1 MGRVMAAKGQISKFF
16 VGALMLLLIIGLA
29 GFGSS
34 NFGGQTQSVGQVGD
48 VEIDTNQY
56 AQALNQELQALS
68 AQTGQ
73 NISLA
78 QAQQFGVDRV
88 VLQRLISGAALENEN
103 NNLGLSIGD
112 AEVQRQVLTSPNF
125 QGLSGSFDRDAYEF
139 TLERIGLTPEEY
151 ENSLRT
157 GAAAS
162 ILQIAVSSGIFAP
175 VTYGDV
181 LLKFIGERRNFSW
194 LDITAST
201 LSSPLAQASEPQ
213 LQSYFES
220 NTEDFMLPAAKRL
233 TYAWLSPEFVMDQIE
248 VNEDSLRALYDE
260 RSAIYNLPERR
271 LVERLV
277 FATMAEAEAAL
288 ADIRAGNTSFDDA
301 VTARGLTLS
310 DIDLGDVSQS
320 DLDDAGEVVFA
331 LSEPGVTEP
340 VETLLGPALIR
351 VNAILSARST
361 PFEDARAELQDEFA
375 ADAARRLVAD
385 QIAEMDDLLAGG
397 ATLEELGAETD
408 MQLGQVDWS
417 EGQSDGITA
426 YADFQDAARLVTIED
441 FPEILQLDDGSIF
454 ALRLN
459 ELIPERP
466 DSFDNARDAVIN
478 AWNANAL
485 SEQLQADSAAIL
497 AQIENGASIS
507 SLGHAVTVQT
517 HITRDAFIEGT
528 PPGFLEQIFALEPG
542 ESLVSEGDGY
552 TVIATLNQVLDSD
565 PQNPD
570 AQAIRDAINDGIRQ
584 GIGQDALDAFSSAL
598 QFEAGISLDQ
608 AAINAVH
615 AQFTG
620 GSSAP
625 IQSSIPVGG
634 LN

>member
-34 NFGGQTQSVGQVGD
+34 NFGGQSLSIGQVGS
-48 VEIDTNQY
+48 VEIGANEYT
-56 AQALNQELQALS
+56 QALNQELQAVS

-78 QAQQFGVDRV
+78 QAQQFGVDRA
-88 VLQRLISGAALENEN
+88 VLQRLVSSAAIENEN
-103 NNLGLSIGD
+103 NNLGLSVGD
-112 AEVQRQVLTSPNF
+112 VEVQRQVLASPNF
-125 QGLSGSFDRDAYEF
+125 QGLSGSFDKDAYEF
-139 TLERIGLTPEEY
+139 TLERIGLTPQEY
-151 ENSLRT
+151 ENSIRADT
-157 GAAAS
+157 AAS
-162 ILQIAVSSGIFAP
+162 ILQIAISSGITAP
-175 VTYGDV
+175 DTYGDV
-181 LLKFIGERRNFSW
+181 MLKYIGERRNFSW
-194 LDITAST
+194 LSITADT
-201 LSSPLAQASEPQ
+201 LTSPLAEPTETD

-220 NTEDFMLPAAKRL
+220 NTDDFMLPASKRL
-233 TYAWLSPEFVMDQIE
+233 TYVWLSPEFVMDQIE
-248 VNEDSLRALYDE
+248 VDEDSLRALYDE
-260 RSAIYNLPERR
+260 RNAFYNLPERR

-277 FATMAEAEAAL
+277 FATPEEADAAFAE
-288 ADIRAGNTSFDDA
+288 IRAGTTSFDEA

-320 DLDDAGEVVFA
+320 DLGDAGEAVFA
-331 LSEPGVTEP
+331 LTEPGIAEP

-361 PFEDARAELQDEFA
+361 PFEEARAELQDEFA

-385 QIAEMDDLLAGG
+385 QIADMDDLLAGG

-426 YADFQDAARLVTIED
+426 YEGFQNAARLITTGD
-441 FPEILQLDDGSIF
+441 FPEVLQLDDGGIF

-459 ELIPERP
+459 ELIDERP
-466 DSFDNARDAVIN
+466 DSFDNAREQVIT
-478 AWNANAL
+478 AWNANVL
-485 SEQLQADSAAIL
+485 SQQLAADAATIL
-497 AQIENGASIS
+497 AQLENGASLS
-507 SLGHAVTVQT
+507 SMGHAVTVQT
-517 HITRDAFIEGT
+517 HITRDAFIDDT
-528 PPGFLEQIFALEPG
+528 PPDFLEQIFALEPG
-542 ESLVSEGDGY
+542 ESIAAAGEGY
-552 TVIATLNQVLDSD
+552 TVIATLHQVLDSD
-565 PQNPD
+565 PEDPD
-570 AQAIRDAINDGIRQ
+570 AAAVRDAINDGIRQ
-584 GIGQDALDAFSSAL
+584 GIGQDALDAFNNAL

-620 GSSAP
+620 GGSAP
-625 IQSSIPVGG
+625 IQSSEPVGG